1 MVGGIEGVGDEEFVD
16 IVGDVAGD
24 VLRNKK
30 QKNVELDEFEWY
42 YARRIVTT
50 TFFSIRLNNTIHYA

>member
-30 QKNVELDEFEWY
+30 QKKCRV
-42 YARRIVTT
+42 RRVRMVLREAYSYDN
-50 TFFSIRLNNTIHYA
+50 FFFYSIK